1 MSGLFVVHDT
11 RHFVC
16 HVTVQVTILYMS
28 LCVLCHYSCHC
39 ADCHNNTFLAL
50 RTLSGSDN
58 SVFAYFYKNG
68 TCMCV
73 CVCECVC
80 VCVTLCVHVC
90 VYAVRVCVCVF
101 GASFVHVCTLLHADS
116 FPLKVNDRYF
126 EEYYD
131 LVEVRPV
138 AMAMHQLQLKR
149 VRFDWPIVNL
159 LTRPNSPWSAK

>member
-1 MSGLFVVHDT
+1 MSGLSVVHDT

-73 CVCECVC
+73 CC
-80 VCVTLCVHVC
+80 T
-90 VYAVRVCVCVF
+90 CVCVF
-101 GASFVHVCTLLHADS
+101 GASFVHVCILLHADS

-138 AMAMHQLQLKR
+138 AIAMHQLQLKR
-149 VRFDWPIVNL
+149 VRFD
-159 LTRPNSPWSAK
+159 